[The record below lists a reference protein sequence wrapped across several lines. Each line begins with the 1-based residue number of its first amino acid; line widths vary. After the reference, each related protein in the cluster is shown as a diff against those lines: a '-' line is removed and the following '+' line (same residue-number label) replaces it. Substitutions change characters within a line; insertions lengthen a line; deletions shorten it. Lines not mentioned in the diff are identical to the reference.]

1 MMTAITLYEIAA
13 EYRHMVAAL
22 LATDA
27 DAQTVAD
34 TIEGE
39 SFPLEVKA
47 QNVAYAIKTLQAN
60 ADAIKGAEAE
70 MEKRRKSMENRAQ
83 NIRDYLLTCM
93 EVAGVQ
99 KIECPHFAIKIA
111 NNPASVVIEDERQ
124 LPADYL
130 RVPETPPPS
139 PDKKLIGDALKAGQD
154 VPGARLARGKRLDIR

>member
-1 MMTAITLYEIAA
+1 MTALTLYEIAA
-13 EYRHMVAAL
+13 EYRQMVAAL
-22 LATDA
+22 MASDA

-60 ADAIKGAEAE
+60 AEAIKGAEAE
-70 MEKRRKSMENRAQ
+70 MRRRREAMENRAQ
-83 NIRDYLLTCM
+83 SIRDYLLYCM
-93 EVAGVQ
+93 ETAGVQ

-111 NNPASVVIEDERQ
+111 ANPASVVIEDDRQ
-124 LPADYL
+124 IPAEFM
-130 RVPETPPPS
+130 RTPEPPPPM
-139 PDKKLIGDALKAGQD
+139 PDKKAISEALKAGQD